1 MATKLNRR
9 QAFLMPL
16 LQLHTEVLEGSMDES
31 QANFQELNAQMTQIS
46 QTFARI
52 GDHLQVHSHPP

>member
-1 MATKLNRR
+1 
-9 QAFLMPL
+9 
-16 LQLHTEVLEGSMDES
+16 MDET

-52 GDHLQVHSHPP
+52 GDHLQVPGLSSSPWGCMYLY